1 MSEDTAR
8 WIIRELEHLKEAMC
22 ARELPQAGREFI
34 DKRIGYYKNILD
46 KWNYRTLKQSLRQ

>member
-22 ARELPQAGREFI
+22 AKELSYSGREFI
-34 DKRIGYYKNILD
+34 NKRIGYYTNILTNGTD
-46 KWNYRTLKQSLRQ
+46 GL

>member
-8 WIIRELEHLKEAMC
+8 NIIRELEHLKEAMC

-34 DKRIGYYKNILD
+34 DKRIGYYKNILTNGTD
-46 KWNYRTLKQSLRQ
+46 